1 MRLRW
6 KKGRR
11 KTFLGVCVVYGCF
24 FVLTCKVIEGQ
35 SRKLEEKHK
44 ETNFGERSF
53 VVLDKRYWVK

>member
-1 MRLRW
+1 
-6 KKGRR
+6 
-11 KTFLGVCVVYGCF
+11 VCGVYGRF
-24 FVLTCKVIEGQ
+24 FVLICKVIEGQ